1 MNSVLRNTLWQ
12 TPRWVVSSLHLSGFI
27 NSSAQEKFPDTSPS
41 LLIMRSGVPAGW
53 ARESKSEKKSSEL
66 KLEEKWPHF
75 GSASHS
81 VKRHDICVGS
91 KEKLS
96 LPNSAKAS
104 PSRLILGP
112 YGCPGSPY
120 PGPAPAMSEEK
131 KEKEEWC
138 TYTWALPTRPDMRGG
153 IAGCLLLLMESS
165 GVFKDLRP
173 QRGDREREMACLE
186 PLSSPRYQLGLCR
199 APQSRPFQ
207 LSPFRRALPA
217 WDFCSLKFRL
227 LCALLSFCLCT
238 MLFSHYS
245 FSCEC
250 PNLFYFF

>member
-1 MNSVLRNTLWQ
+1 M
-12 TPRWVVSSLHLSGFI
+12 
-27 NSSAQEKFPDTSPS
+27 
-41 LLIMRSGVPAGW
+41 
-53 ARESKSEKKSSEL
+53 
-66 KLEEKWPHF
+66 KLEEKWLHV
-75 GSASHS
+75 GSASH
-81 VKRHDICVGS
+81 
-91 KEKLS
+91 LS
-96 LPNSAKAS
+96 RDMTSAWVQKKNSASQNSAKAS

-112 YGCPGSPY
+112 YGCPGCPY
-120 PGPAPAMSEEK
+120 SVPAPAMSNRRRRRSDARITE
-131 KEKEEWC
+131 
-138 TYTWALPTRPDMRGG
+138 LFPPDLRGG

-173 QRGDREREMACLE
+173 QRGDREREKWPACNHCHL
-186 PLSSPRYQLGLCR
+186 PDCPRYQLGLCR

-217 WDFCSLKFRL
+217 WDFCSLKFRS

-238 MLFSHYS
+238 VLFSHYS